1 MAEGTFRE
9 RGADSHVGDRRELLA
24 GSADTPVVAATII
37 RQAGQAGDGVF
48 ASMTADLMAELAR
61 SGYAVVQLDR
71 PLSHDSFLALGSL
84 LGSPTPETD
93 PAVQRYVQ
101 DAVVLNLVSEHD
113 RTGDVN
119 LQPFATNFLAVHSE
133 SSGRPAAA
141 QPRYIVLM
149 CCEPGTATAARTVLI
164 PMAAVAAA
172 LTAAQREVL
181 MGTRYRRNL
190 DGPSILR
197 EQDGAPIFSF
207 RDFMDDPLEWVWA
220 GEPGEPA
227 ADAVNGAIRAL
238 LAAMYRPGVASAVR
252 WRSGMIVVIDNTR
265 YFHGRTAGAA
275 AAAGQPRHLKRMR
288 VAARA
293 DQHAE
298 LTWETATDPNQV
310 HNLITASDSF
320 HAATY
325 GLGAPTRSRE
335 STEGLVRAGA
345 VQVLRCGP
353 ELVATFTITDRPPFA
368 QDVSIFPVARR
379 PLYLQRL
386 AVEPHWLA
394 RTPLVGMRCL
404 RRAVS
409 YAAALGADA
418 LRSEANPDLEA
429 TAKLL
434 AAVGFVRYGPVS
446 SGGELRRVYLQ
457 LDIAA
462 EPRTGRA
469 G

>member
-9 RGADSHVGDRRELLA
+9 RGTDPHVGDRGELLA

-37 RQAGQAGDGVF
+37 GQAGQAGDGVF
-48 ASMTADLMAELAR
+48 AAMTSDLMAELAR

-84 LGSPTPETD
+84 LGSPAPETD

-101 DAVVLNLVSEHD
+101 DAVVLDLISEHD
-113 RTGDVN
+113 RTADVN

-133 SSGRPAAA
+133 SSGRPAEA

-149 CCEPGTATAARTVLI
+149 CCEPGTATAAQTVLI

-172 LTAAQREVL
+172 LTAAQRGVL

-190 DGPSILR
+190 NGPAILR
-197 EQDGAPIFSF
+197 EQDGAPVFSF
-207 RDFMDDPLEWVWA
+207 RDFMDEPLEWA
-220 GEPGEPA
+220 CAGEPA

-293 DQHAE
+293 DRHAE
-298 LTWETATDPNQV
+298 MTWETATDPGQV
-310 HNLITASDSF
+310 HNLITASDRF
-320 HAATY
+320 HAARY
-325 GLGAPTRSRE
+325 GLGAPVRRPE
-335 STEGLVRAGA
+335 STEGLVRAGS
-345 VQVLRCGP
+345 VQVLRSGP
-353 ELVATFTITDRPPFA
+353 ELVATFTVTDRPPFA
-368 QDVSIFPVARR
+368 QDVSIFPSANH

-386 AVEPHWLA
+386 AVEPHWLT
-394 RTPLVGMRCL
+394 RTPLLGMRCL

-409 YAAALGADA
+409 YAASLGADA

-429 TAKLL
+429 TARLL

-446 SGGELRRVYLQ
+446 SGGELRRVYLH

-462 EPRTGRA
+462 EPGTGRA